1 MLKNNQTNQLN
12 TKTNIYK
19 NLNRNLNK
27 PLNYKNKVDIN
38 VLLNRVRKD
47 QKKEKLEG
55 TIFVGL
61 ISLAVIVSGIIISF
75 R

>member
-1 MLKNNQTNQLN
+1 MFKNNQTNQLN
-12 TKTNIYK
+12 TQTNAYK
-19 NLNRNLNK
+19 NKSLI
-27 PLNYKNKVDIN
+27 YKNKVDIN

-47 QKKEKLEG
+47 QKKEKLEN

-61 ISLAVIVSGIIISF
+61 ISIAVIVSGIIISF